1 MEGLQGVRDG
11 RTALADAIAA
21 YEKEMIPRG
30 KEEVSCSVENGLTLH
45 DWDKIKESP
54 VFNRGFKPMDGHNS
68 AQKEKT
74 AEKPMDVSGVVQK
87 AELVETA

>member
-11 RTALADAIAA
+11 QTALADAIAA

-30 KEEVSCSVENGLTLH
+30 KEEVRCSVENGLTLH

-54 VFNRGFKPMDGHNS
+54 VFKRGFKPMDGHSN
-68 AQKEKT
+68 APKAET
-74 AEKPMDVSGVVQK
+74 VEKPMDVSDSVQK